1 MARTL
6 VDIHPHVISQDD
18 SKYPKA
24 PLGGVQSAWSEQRPV
39 D

>member
-6 VDIHPHVISQDD
+6 VDIHPHVISSDE

-24 PLGGVQSAWSEQRPV
+24 PLGGVQVLVE
-39 D
+39 